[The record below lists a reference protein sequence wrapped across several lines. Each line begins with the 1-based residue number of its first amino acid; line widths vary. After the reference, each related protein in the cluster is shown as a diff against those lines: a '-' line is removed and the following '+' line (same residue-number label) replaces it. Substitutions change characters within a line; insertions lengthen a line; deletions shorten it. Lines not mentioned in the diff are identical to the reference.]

1 MRFEAG
7 VSWRISKR
15 GLVVC
20 RPGGVPLLVQHER
33 AGVLPDLVPAAASP
47 EELMSLLG
55 GAQSDRRL
63 VDDLIDERILLP
75 PERVG
80 VSERHAGSGHPRRL
94 VFTRSGIEV
103 RGIERIARWVHRL
116 VMPIV
121 VSWWGRCLIGLTV
134 VGGSAA
140 LVMGRPAVAA
150 VSEHPWIDATL
161 GLILG
166 FALAG
171 AHELAH
177 AVALVHYGRTPQA
190 AGCGFYWGALSFYVD
205 CTDGVTLPRRARI
218 INALSGLAVDLA
230 AAAALF
236 ITAQLWAAS
245 VLAVSVCWRVGIFH
259 LVDIAD
265 NALPILEVD
274 GQLAL
279 SDALDEPDLSPRAR
293 EALGR
298 WLRGIRGREQPPWL
312 ATYGAVSLAGGI
324 VLLVGGTWVW
334 WLAAGD
340 LLKALFG
347 GNPAEVLLALYV
359 VIPFAAGVLFSGIGL
374 VVELLARP
382 VAAPAA
388 GTGDPPCP

>member
-1 MRFEAG
+1 
-7 VSWRISKR
+7 
-15 GLVVC
+15 
-20 RPGGVPLLVQHER
+20 
-33 AGVLPDLVPAAASP
+33 
-47 EELMSLLG
+47 
-55 GAQSDRRL
+55 
-63 VDDLIDERILLP
+63 
-75 PERVG
+75 
-80 VSERHAGSGHPRRL
+80 
-94 VFTRSGIEV
+94 
-103 RGIERIARWVHRL
+103 
-116 VMPIV
+116 
-121 VSWWGRCLIGLTV
+121 
-134 VGGSAA
+134 
-140 LVMGRPAVAA
+140 MGRPAVAA

-312 ATYGAVSLAGGI
+312 AAYGAVSLAGGI